1 MKNITIKELIITF
14 FWAGCLLSINS
25 NQNDFLYLLNN
36 FKNISNLFVYYNAAR
51 FIFPFIIF
59 TCVILWFVTKKKN
72 NLFVILFLT
81 YSTWQIVILNV
92 KNKYSNNLDD
102 YQLIVCLISSL
113 LILYTTYKN
122 NKLNNILFM
131 IIMIFISVIG
141 VYFTVLF
148 ISELSINNKI
158 TYLYNSE
165 TLKPDSLTFSQ
176 TTPKVTGFSRL
187 LLLISYLLFFILFYA
202 KHNFKYILYIV
213 IFLINLFIYTLQSR
227 GTLVGELILIIYYI
241 LLFKDKIITKIIKV
255 FFIFLLPI
263 IIFELSSYSIN
274 KKNSNLENNKI
285 LTNLENNMILN
296 RMVNNHTSSGRLTIW
311 NNSLNIIKEKKIIFG
326 IGPQADR
333 KLISEYLLKNN
344 KKEDLI
350 YGTNS
355 SNALIYSY
363 LCGGLISLSLLIFIY
378 FMAIKELF
386 KCIIVNKLQYYSKNP
401 LVNFSIITLIFM
413 IIRSVFE
420 NGFSL
425 FGIDFCF
432 FCFSYFFL
440 AKKNSEKIKK

>member
-59 TCVILWFVTKKKN
+59 TCLILWFVTKKKN

-92 KNKYSNNLDD
+92 NNKYSNNLDD

-202 KHNFKYILYIV
+202 KHNFKYILYIF

-241 LLFKDKIITKIIKV
+241 LLFKDKVITKIVKV
-255 FFIFLLPI
+255 FFLFLLPI
-263 IIFELSSYSIN
+263 IIFELSTYYVN
-274 KKNSNLENNKI
+274 KKNDLISKKSSNLENYKI
-285 LTNLENNMILN
+285 SNRILN
-296 RMVNNHTSSGRLTIW
+296 NHSSSGRLAIW
-311 NNSLNIIKEKKIIFG
+311 NNSFNIIKENKIIFG

-344 KKEDLI
+344 KKEDI
-350 YGTNS
+350 SYGNNA

-363 LCGGLISLSLLIFIY
+363 LCGGLINLSLLLFIY
-378 FMAIKELF
+378 FLAIKELF
-386 KCIIVNKLQYYSKNP
+386 KSIIVNKLQYYSKDP

-413 IIRSVFE
+413 ITRSIFE

>member
-92 KNKYSNNLDD
+92 NNKYSNNLDD

-202 KHNFKYILYIV
+202 KHNFKYILYIF

-241 LLFKDKIITKIIKV
+241 LLFKDKVITKIVKV
-255 FFIFLLPI
+255 FFLFLLPI
-263 IIFELSSYSIN
+263 IIFELSAYYVN
-274 KKNSNLENNKI
+274 KKNDLISKKSSNLENYKI
-285 LTNLENNMILN
+285 FNRILN
-296 RMVNNHTSSGRLTIW
+296 NHSSSGRLAIW
-311 NNSLNIIKEKKIIFG
+311 NNSFNIIKENKIIFG

-344 KKEDLI
+344 KKEDI
-350 YGTNS
+350 SYGNNA

-363 LCGGLISLSLLIFIY
+363 LCGGLINLSLLLFIY
-378 FMAIKELF
+378 FLAIKELF
-386 KCIIVNKLQYYSKNP
+386 KSIIVNKLQYYSKDP

-413 IIRSVFE
+413 ITRSIFE

>member
-1 MKNITIKELIITF
+1 MKNITIKEITITF
-14 FWAGCLLSINS
+14 FWVGCLLAINS
-25 NQNDFLYLLNN
+25 NQNDLLYLLNN
-36 FKNISNLFVYYNAAR
+36 FKSISDLFVYYNAAR

-59 TCVILWFVTKKKN
+59 TWVILWFVTKKKN

-92 KNKYSNNLDD
+92 NNKYSNNLDD

-113 LILYTTYKN
+113 LILYTSYKN
-122 NKLNNILFM
+122 NKLNNILFI

-141 VYFTVLF
+141 VYFTILF

-165 TLKPDSLTFSQ
+165 TLKPESLTFSQ

-187 LLLISYLLFFILFYA
+187 LLLISYLLFFILYYA
-202 KHNFKYILYIV
+202 KHNYKYIIYII
-213 IFLINLFIYTLQSR
+213 IFLINLSIYTLQSR

-241 LLFKDKIITKIIKV
+241 LLFKDKVITKIIKV
-255 FFIFLLPI
+255 FFLFLLPI
-263 IIFELSSYSIN
+263 IIFELSAYSVNKKNDLIS
-274 KKNSNLENNKI
+274 KKNSNLENYKI
-285 LTNLENNMILN
+285 FNRILN
-296 RMVNNHTSSGRLTIW
+296 NHSSSGRLAIW
-311 NNSLNIIKEKKIIFG
+311 NNSFNIIKENKIIFG

-344 KKEDLI
+344 KKEDVI
-350 YGTNS
+350 YGTNA

-363 LCGGLISLSLLIFIY
+363 LCGGLISLSLLLFIY
-378 FMAIKELF
+378 FIVIKELF
-386 KCIIVNKLQYYSKNP
+386 KSIIVNKLQYCSKDP
-401 LVNFSIITLIFM
+401 LVNFSIITLIF
-413 IIRSVFE
+413 IITRSVFE

-440 AKKNSEKIKK
+440 SKKNSEKIKK

>member
-92 KNKYSNNLDD
+92 NNKYSNNLDD

-241 LLFKDKIITKIIKV
+241 LLFKDKVITKIVKV
-255 FFIFLLPI
+255 FFLFLLPI
-263 IIFELSSYSIN
+263 IIFELSAYYVN
-274 KKNSNLENNKI
+274 KKNDLISKKSSNLENYKI
-285 LTNLENNMILN
+285 FNRILN
-296 RMVNNHTSSGRLTIW
+296 NHSSSGRLAIW
-311 NNSLNIIKEKKIIFG
+311 NNSFNIIKENKIIFG

-344 KKEDLI
+344 KKEDII
-350 YGTNS
+350 YGNNA

-363 LCGGLISLSLLIFIY
+363 LCGGLINLSLLLFIY
-378 FMAIKELF
+378 FLAIKELF
-386 KCIIVNKLQYYSKNP
+386 KSIIVNKLQYYSKDP

-413 IIRSVFE
+413 ITRSIFE